1 MSIQADTFLAW
12 LDEQE
17 SLRNW
22 SDHEVAKHAGIS
34 HSVISR
40 ARSGMPPKWDAC
52 LAIANALDT
61 SPVLVFRKA
70 GLLPPQPETD
80 EQFEQI
86 LYEAAQLTPEEQK
99 ELLAFIHMK
108 RNLRETA
115 R

>member
-1 MSIQADTFLAW
+1 MSLQADTFLEW

-17 SLRNW
+17 NLRNW
-22 SDHEVAKHAGIS
+22 SDYEVAKNAGIS

-40 ARSGMPPKWDAC
+40 ARSGIPPKWDAC
-52 LAIANALDT
+52 LAIAKALDA

-80 EQFEQI
+80 EQIEQI
-86 LYEAAQLTPEEQK
+86 LHEAAQLTKAEQE
-99 ELLAFIHMK
+99 ELLAFINMK
-108 RNLRETA
+108 RNLRKE